1 MKKIVSTLIIVTVF
15 VINNFLMTSQA
26 QASLLKN
33 ASTIGMV
40 LLSKGAPAYSQ
51 HKKNEEK
58 KKNNNKNYA
67 KWEKSLQY

>member
-1 MKKIVSTLIIVTVF
+1 MKMKKIVSTLILTVF
-15 VINNFLMTSQA
+15 VINNFLITSKA

-33 ASTIGMV
+33 VSTIGMV

-67 KWEKSLQY
+67 R

>member
-15 VINNFLMTSQA
+15 VINNFLMTSKA

-33 ASTIGMV
+33 VSTIGMV

-58 KKNNNKNYA
+58 KKNNNTNYA
-67 KWEKSLQY
+67 RWEKSLQL